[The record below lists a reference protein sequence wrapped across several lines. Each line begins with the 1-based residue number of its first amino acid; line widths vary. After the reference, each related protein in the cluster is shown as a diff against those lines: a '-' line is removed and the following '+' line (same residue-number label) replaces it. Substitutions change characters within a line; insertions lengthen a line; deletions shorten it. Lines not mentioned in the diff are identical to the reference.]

1 MIRVTPQFRLAYAIN
16 LIALMLSAGTTL
28 LVLFLSIMQVLYWD
42 ISRLMSLLMSLVS
55 LLLAALVLALPLYR
69 LTLLSQDPHLLDAYL
84 FPGPITW
91 LRRAGMALIY
101 LMAVLAP
108 LQLLWVLAAVDLV
121 PIHKAGPKVLDLLSS
136 LFSLR
141 PLQFGSMLLGLLF
154 FELSRLLGF
163 EHKFRLWRAQQRAA
177 KPSSD

>member
-1 MIRVTPQFRLAYAIN
+1 MVHVTPQFRLAYAIN
-16 LIALMLSAGTTL
+16 LIALMLSASTTL
-28 LVLFLSIMQVLYWD
+28 LVLFLSIMQVLYLD
-42 ISRLMSLLMSLVS
+42 ISRLMSLLMTLVS
-55 LLLAALVLALPLYR
+55 LLLGALVLALPLYR
-69 LTLLSQDPHLLDAYL
+69 LTLLSEGPHLLDAYL

-108 LQLLWVLAAVDLV
+108 LQLLWALVAVGLV
-121 PIHKAGPKVLDLLSS
+121 PIHKASPKVLDMLSS

-141 PLQFGSMLLGLLF
+141 SWQFSGSLLGLGL

-163 EHKFRLWRAQQRAA
+163 EHKFRLWRTQQRAP